1 MKPPHLLKRL
11 AIRVGIFGHKSTC
24 MCILKKTYT
33 NTNILIL
40 IIFGFND
47 RFEKEQ
53 LVPLYN
59 NTLTVHIHTVPA
71 FVYHCYVSRPT
82 IKQGC
87 KQKLCRSFSYQKN
100 KHAVIF
106 VITLKNY
113 RQVYCYSSMRRRGN
127 SNGHVPWARFWSTER
142 VLSTFMRGSA
152 SDNCPSLS
160 L

>member
-1 MKPPHLLKRL
+1 
-11 AIRVGIFGHKSTC
+11 

-71 FVYHCYVSRPT
+71 FVYHCYVSRPA

-87 KQKLCRSFSYQKN
+87 KQKFAGAFSYQKN

-113 RQVYCYSSMRRRGN
+113 RQVYCYSSMRTRGN

>member
-1 MKPPHLLKRL
+1 MH
-11 AIRVGIFGHKSTC
+11 I
-24 MCILKKTYT
+24 KK
-33 NTNILIL
+33 NIHQYKHINIL

-71 FVYHCYVSRPT
+71 FVYHCYVSRPA

-87 KQKLCRSFSYQKN
+87 KQKFAGAFSYQKN

-113 RQVYCYSSMRRRGN
+113 RQFIATAPC
-127 SNGHVPWARFWSTER
+127 ER
-142 VLSTFMRGSA
+142 VATATGTYRGPGSGLPRGS
-152 SDNCPSLS
+152 
-160 L
+160 

>member
-71 FVYHCYVSRPT
+71 FVYHCYVSRPA

-87 KQKLCRSFSYQKN
+87 KQKLCRCFFLPKKQTCRHFCHHTK
-100 KHAVIF
+100 KLQAGLLLQLHAKAWQQQRARTVGQ
-106 VITLKNY
+106 VLVY
-113 RQVYCYSSMRRRGN
+113 REGLE
-127 SNGHVPWARFWSTER
+127 HLHARQR
-142 VLSTFMRGSA
+142 L
-152 SDNCPSLS
+152 
-160 L
+160 